1 MIIKITGYEFLKDTI
16 ESSIVLSINNNDN
29 TILYNL
35 KYPSNP
41 LVDCEILSLN
51 NKKIQVVLNKLTRI
65 IRDEEYSDKTLNSL
79 KNFKSWLINC
89 SVNFEVLIISN

>member
-16 ESSIVLSINNNDN
+16 ESSIIVSINDN
-29 TILYNL
+29 LVFYNL

-41 LVDCEILSLN
+41 LVDCVILSLN

-65 IRDEEYSDKTLNSL
+65 IRDEEYSDQTLNSL
-79 KNFKSWLINC
+79 KNFKSWLIDY

>member
-16 ESSIVLSINNNDN
+16 ESSIILSINNNDN
-29 TILYNL
+29 TMLYNL

-79 KNFKSWLINC
+79 KKFKSWLINC